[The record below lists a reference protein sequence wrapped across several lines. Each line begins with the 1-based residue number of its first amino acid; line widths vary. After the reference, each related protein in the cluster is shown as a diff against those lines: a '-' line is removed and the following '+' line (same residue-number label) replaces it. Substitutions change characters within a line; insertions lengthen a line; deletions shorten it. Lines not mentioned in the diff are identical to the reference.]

1 MAHRDGSLRRIDSV
15 AIGAKRTCAAATL
28 GSRPALMTLKR
39 HSGGNARSEL
49 TLKRRTSGDL
59 RLSSR
64 FRPLMQRATIRELG
78 WARMLRDLQ
87 KQGERPLSV
96 FSEPMQRWAGSVAL
110 AIAVAIAYFLASRL
124 SFFLRTKPDDVAWF
138 WPAAGV
144 AAGVLI
150 ALGPGTRWAVAV
162 GTIVA
167 SILGNLLAH
176 WSLWTSIVFAL
187 CNVGQVLLMAG
198 LIERYFG
205 SAFSLDS
212 LRQVLG
218 LVAAAIIGTAA
229 AAMGGTVGI
238 VLVEG
243 STAPALTIWYH
254 WLTSNVPGIVAV
266 APLLIGLVSA
276 VRDPPP
282 RSEII
287 ESVVAL
293 VALAALSGLI
303 IFLPREP
310 WVIVVVIALL
320 FPLLLWLAARC
331 RPVFAAAGAF
341 IVALAIVW
349 TTTFS
354 IGMFDEENFPIAER
368 TLAAQAAILA
378 VSLCATVLA
387 SLFSERRESEARLTR
402 SNMMLQRERDNKL
415 MNIDAITSAI
425 VHEVRQPLTAIAAN
439 GNAGMRWLTKTP
451 PDFDEVR
458 EAMTQ
463 MVRDSHRAS
472 QVLESIR
479 ALFKSTD
486 LEVQSVDLN
495 GIALG
500 ALDILRGELKDHGVI
515 TRTELA
521 PELPLVRGHSGQ
533 LQEVMLNL
541 VRNAI
546 DAMVSITDRAR
557 VLRVR
562 TECDGRGAIVVS
574 VEDSGPGIDPEKSD
588 SIFDAFVTTKP
599 QGMGLGLA
607 ICRMIISRH
616 EGQLSASADCKSG
629 ASFQFTLPIKSA
641 VGSSTASL

>member
-1 MAHRDGSLRRIDSV
+1 L
-15 AIGAKRTCAAATL
+15 
-28 GSRPALMTLKR
+28 
-39 HSGGNARSEL
+39 SGFGE
-49 TLKRRTSGDL
+49 
-59 RLSSR
+59 
-64 FRPLMQRATIRELG
+64 LMQQ
-78 WARMLRDLQ
+78 W
-87 KQGERPLSV
+87 P
-96 FSEPMQRWAGSVAL
+96 GSVAL
-110 AIAVAIAYFLASRL
+110 AIAVGIAYFLASRL
-124 SFFLRTKPDDVAWF
+124 SLLLITTPDDVAVF

-150 ALGPGTRWAVAV
+150 ALGPGTRLPVAV

-167 SILGNLLAH
+167 SIPANLLGV
-176 WSLWTSIVFAL
+176 WSLRTSIVFAL
-187 CNVGQVLLMAG
+187 CNAGQVLLMSV

-205 SAFSLDS
+205 SAFSLGS

-218 LVAAAIIGTAA
+218 LVAAAIVGTATA
-229 AAMGGTVGI
+229 ALGGTAGV

-287 ESVVAL
+287 EGVVVLAAL
-293 VALAALSGLI
+293 TALSGLI

-310 WVIVVVIALL
+310 WVIGLL

-331 RPVFAAAGAF
+331 RPVFAAAAAF
-341 IVALAIVW
+341 ITALTIVW

-354 IGMFDEENFPIAER
+354 IGMFGQENLPMAER
-368 TLAAQAAILA
+368 VLAAQAAILA
-378 VSLCATVLA
+378 VSLCAIVLA
-387 SLFSERRESEARLTR
+387 SLFSERRESEARLAR
-402 SNMMLQRERDNKL
+402 SNMMLQRERNNKL

-425 VHEVRQPLTAIAAN
+425 VHEVRQPLAAIATN
-439 GNAGMRWLTKTP
+439 GSAGIRWLTKTP

-458 EAMTQ
+458 AAMTRI
-463 MVRDSHRAS
+463 VRDSYRAS

-479 ALFKSTD
+479 ALFKSAD
-486 LEVQSVDLN
+486 LEVQPVDLN

-500 ALDILRGELKDHGVI
+500 ALDLLRGELTDHGVI

-521 PELPLVRGHSGQ
+521 PELPLVGGHSGQ

-546 DAMVSITDRAR
+546 DAMDSITDRAR

-562 TECDGRGAIVVS
+562 TECDGRDAIVVS
-574 VEDSGPGIDPEKSD
+574 VEDSGPGIDPKKVD

-599 QGMGLGLA
+599 HGMGLGLA
-607 ICRMIISRH
+607 ICRMIILRH
-616 EGQLSASADCKSG
+616 EGQLSASAENKSG
-629 ASFQFTLPIKSA
+629 ALFQFTLPIKSA
-641 VGSSTASL
+641 VGDSTASL

>member
-1 MAHRDGSLRRIDSV
+1 MRQGL
-15 AIGAKRTCAAATL
+15 
-28 GSRPALMTLKR
+28 
-39 HSGGNARSEL
+39 ARA
-49 TLKRRTSGDL
+49 G
-59 RLSSR
+59 
-64 FRPLMQRATIRELG
+64 Q
-78 WARMLRDLQ
+78 
-87 KQGERPLSV
+87 LSV
-96 FSEPMQRWAGSVAL
+96 SGEPMRRRAGSVVL
-110 AIAVAIAYFLASRL
+110 AVAVGIAYFLASRL
-124 SFFLRTKPDDVAWF
+124 SLILLTKPDEIAVF

-144 AAGVLI
+144 AAGILV
-150 ALGPGTRWAVAV
+150 ALGPGTRLPVAV

-167 SILGNLLAH
+167 SIPVNLLGV

-187 CNVGQVLLMAG
+187 CNAGQVLVMSV

-205 SAFSLDS
+205 SAFSLGS

-218 LVAAAIIGTAA
+218 LVAAAIVGTAA
-229 AAMGGTVGI
+229 AAIGGTVGV

-243 STAPALTIWYH
+243 STAPPLTIWCH

-287 ESVVAL
+287 EGVVAL
-293 VALAALSGLI
+293 VALTALSGFI
-303 IFLPREP
+303 IFFPREP
-310 WVIVVVIALL
+310 WVIGLL

-331 RPVFAAAGAF
+331 TPVFSAAAAF
-341 IVALAIVW
+341 VTALTIVW
-349 TTTFS
+349 TTTFG
-354 IGMFDEENFPIAER
+354 IGMFGQENLPMSER
-368 TLAAQAAILA
+368 VLASQTAVLA
-378 VSLCATVLA
+378 VSLCAIVLA
-387 SLFSERRESEARLTR
+387 SLFSERRESEARLAR

-425 VHEVRQPLTAIAAN
+425 VHEVRQPLTAIATN
-439 GNAGMRWLTKTP
+439 GSAGMRWLTKTP

-458 EAMTQ
+458 AAMTRI
-463 MVRDSHRAS
+463 VRDSHRAS

-479 ALFKSTD
+479 ALFKSAN
-486 LEVQSVDLN
+486 LEVQPIDLN

-500 ALDILRGELKDHGVI
+500 ALDLLRGELTDHGVI

-521 PELPLVRGHSGQ
+521 RELPLVPGHSGQ

-546 DAMVSITDRAR
+546 DAMDSITDRAR

-562 TECDGRGAIVVS
+562 TEPNGREAIVVS
-574 VEDSGPGIDPEKSD
+574 IEDSGPGIDPAKLD
-588 SIFDAFVTTKP
+588 SIFDPFVTTKP

-607 ICRMIISRH
+607 ICQMIISRH
-616 EGQLSASADCKSG
+616 EGQLSALAGNKGG
-629 ASFQFTLPIKSA
+629 ALFQFTLPIKSA
-641 VGSSTASL
+641 VGDSTASL

>member
-1 MAHRDGSLRRIDSV
+1 
-15 AIGAKRTCAAATL
+15 
-28 GSRPALMTLKR
+28 
-39 HSGGNARSEL
+39 
-49 TLKRRTSGDL
+49 
-59 RLSSR
+59 
-64 FRPLMQRATIRELG
+64 MQRATIRDLRVG
-78 WARMLRDLQ
+78 SHVARFAKAGQ
-87 KQGERPLSV
+87 LSV
-96 FSEPMQRWAGSVAL
+96 SGELMRQWAGSVVL
-110 AIAVAIAYFLASRL
+110 AIAVGIAYFLTSRL
-124 SFFLRTKPDDVAWF
+124 SLLLITKPDDIAVF

-150 ALGPGTRWAVAV
+150 ALGPGTRLPVAV

-167 SILGNLLAH
+167 SIPGNLLGV

-187 CNVGQVLLMAG
+187 CNAGQVLLMSV

-205 SAFSLDS
+205 SDFSLGS

-218 LVAAAIIGTAA
+218 LVAAAIVGTAA
-229 AAMGGTVGI
+229 AAIGGTVGV

-266 APLLIGLVSA
+266 GPLLIGLVSA

-287 ESVVAL
+287 EGVVAL
-293 VALAALSGLI
+293 VALTALSGLI
-303 IFLPREP
+303 IFFPREP
-310 WVIVVVIALL
+310 WVIALL

-331 RPVFAAAGAF
+331 RPVFAAAAAF
-341 IVALAIVW
+341 IIALTIVW

-354 IGMFDEENFPIAER
+354 IGMFGQENFPMAER
-368 TLAAQAAILA
+368 VLASQAAILA
-378 VSLCATVLA
+378 VSLCAIVLA
-387 SLFSERRESEARLTR
+387 SLFSERRESEARLAR
-402 SNMMLQRERDNKL
+402 SNMMLQQERNNKL

-425 VHEVRQPLTAIAAN
+425 VHEVRQPLAAIATN
-439 GNAGMRWLTKTP
+439 GDAGIRWLTKTP
-451 PDFDEVR
+451 PDFDEASAAVTR
-458 EAMTQ
+458 

-472 QVLESIR
+472 QMLESIR
-479 ALFKSTD
+479 TLFKSAD
-486 LEVQSVDLN
+486 LETQPVDLN

-500 ALDILRGELKDHGVI
+500 ALDLLGGELKDHGVI
-515 TRTELA
+515 TRIELA
-521 PELPLVRGHSGQ
+521 PELPVVPGHSGQ

-546 DAMVSITDRAR
+546 EAMDSITDRAR

-562 TECDGRGAIVVS
+562 TECDGREAIVVS
-574 VEDSGPGIDPEKSD
+574 VEDAGPGIDPEKVD

-616 EGQLSASADCKSG
+616 EGQLSASAENKSG
-629 ASFQFTLPIKSA
+629 ALFQFTLPIKSA
-641 VGSSTASL
+641 VGDSTASL